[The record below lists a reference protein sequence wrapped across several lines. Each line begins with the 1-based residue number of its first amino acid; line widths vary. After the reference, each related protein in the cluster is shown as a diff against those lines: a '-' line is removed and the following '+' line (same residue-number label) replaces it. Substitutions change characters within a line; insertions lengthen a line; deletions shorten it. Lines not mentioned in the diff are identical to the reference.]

1 MSAQAGHK
9 TSAKLIAQNLAHAR
23 WVKNN
28 PSLHYFESILT
39 HFDDLN
45 FLAAYFTLRVITPD
59 VHINVNTG
67 DDMLSLLKKGPSAN
81 KVPAEKIQ
89 ATYGR

>member
-1 MSAQAGHK
+1 LGNLLVSAQAGHK

-45 FLAAYFTLRVITPD
+45 FLAAYFTLRG
-59 VHINVNTG
+59 NY
-67 DDMLSLLKKGPSAN
+67 S
-81 KVPAEKIQ
+81 
-89 ATYGR
+89 

>member
-1 MSAQAGHK
+1 MLVSAQAGHK
-9 TSAKLIAQNLAHAR
+9 TSAKLIAQNLTHAT

-45 FLAAYFTLRVITPD
+45 FLAAYFTLRG
-59 VHINVNTG
+59 NY
-67 DDMLSLLKKGPSAN
+67 S
-81 KVPAEKIQ
+81 
-89 ATYGR
+89 

>member
-45 FLAAYFTLRVITPD
+45 FLAAYFTLRG
-59 VHINVNTG
+59 NY
-67 DDMLSLLKKGPSAN
+67 S
-81 KVPAEKIQ
+81 
-89 ATYGR
+89 